1 MATRSVMAR
10 RCRSATLRTSTKPEL
25 SLGEA
30 GWPSIRFL
38 MSAQKGRH
46 PDFGQPEE
54 ADLARAHQLADRAG
68 HVLDRH
74 LAIDAVLVE
83 TIDMIGL

>member
-1 MATRSVMAR
+1 
-10 RCRSATLRTSTKPEL
+10 
-25 SLGEA
+25 
-30 GWPSIRFL
+30 
-38 MSAQKGRH
+38 MSAQEGRH